1 MSRVRPIAA
10 ALTSAVVLLGA
21 LSACGSSQGS
31 DSAGEKGSAVSAE
44 RCKQNEKAGK
54 ITYMSGYYWQ
64 ASASIME
71 AIAADRLGYFDDL
84 CLDVELQ
91 PGSGDVSQNAK
102 LIAAGKVQVGP
113 LSEQDIMTSNASGLK
128 VLGVSSYS
136 DAGLD
141 VLMTGTSITDL
152 KQLEGKTLGH
162 KGWVPVGVQAML
174 ADAGVDMT
182 KVKQVK
188 VGYDPGIL
196 PRGQVDAL
204 VGFVSNEPNQLED
217 AGEKVTVW
225 EPTDFDVPGSL
236 GAYSVNPAWAKK
248 HPTAVQDFLRAV
260 FKAYAY
266 CAADEHVEECI
277 GYQHDLAGA
286 ESDEKHE
293 TAIWRTEVE
302 VAADNPLPGRFGSVD
317 PDNVAALAAVVT
329 KYAGQKVTPEQ
340 AASWFDTSFA
350 EAVVGDDD
358 KVIWPAP

>member
-1 MSRVRPIAA
+1 MPRLRAILAV
-10 ALTSAVVLLGA
+10 LTSAALVGA
-21 LSACGSSQGS
+21 LAACGSG
-31 DSAGEKGSAVSAE
+31 DDPAGEKGSAASAA
-44 RCKQNEKAGK
+44 RCEKNQDAGK

-71 AIAADRLGYFDDL
+71 VIAADELGYFNDL

-136 DAGLD
+136 NAGLD
-141 VLMTGTSITDL
+141 VLMTGTDVKDL
-152 KQLEGKTLGH
+152 KDLEGKTLGH

-174 ADAGVDMT
+174 AEAGVDMT

-188 VGYDPGIL
+188 VGYDPGVL
-196 PRGQVDAL
+196 TRGQVDAL
-204 VGFVSNEPNQLED
+204 VGFASNEPNQLKD
-217 AGEKVTVW
+217 AGEDVKVW

-260 FKAYAY
+260 FKAYTY
-266 CAADEHVEECI
+266 CAASDHVEECI
-277 GYQHDLAGA
+277 DLQHDRAGA
-286 ESDEKHE
+286 ESDPKHE
-293 TAIWRTEVE
+293 TAIWRTEVKLG
-302 VAADNPLPGRFGSVD
+302 ADNPLPGKLGSVD
-317 PDNVAALAAVVT
+317 PANVSALAGVVST
-329 KYAGQKVTPEQ
+329 YAGQKVTPEQ
-340 AASWFDTSFA
+340 AASWFDTSYA
-350 EAVVGDDD
+350 EAVVDGHD